1 MDIATKTAIDAAK
14 TASKRVVHKTAKSTE
29 DLIGI
34 KQLINKLQQVKQKVK
49 KKKKNIKQ
57 IRDNKF
63 TYHQKKDSKLQ
74 MT

>member
-49 KKKKNIKQ
+49 KKKKNIK
-57 IRDNKF
+57 
-63 TYHQKKDSKLQ
+63 
-74 MT
+74 